1 MRDPDSPFLMIFCLT
16 FVGYKLQNITMKILM
31 DADCLIK
38 LTKAGLKEFICQHE
52 KITIPGIVRREVVD
66 AGRLKGHVDAD
77 LVDKNIRNGLIALAS
92 EAALNRGKGDQ
103 ALIATF
109 NQGRYAAV
117 ATDDAKLIRILRA
130 TGIPFVLPALLIYA
144 IYNKDLIDQETGLNW
159 LDRLSPF
166 ISEEEYSVTKLLL
179 EERS

>member
-1 MRDPDSPFLMIFCLT
+1 
-16 FVGYKLQNITMKILM
+16 MKILM

-52 KITIPGIVRREVVD
+52 KIAIPATVKREVVD
-66 AGRLKGHVDAD
+66 VGKSKGHTDAD
-77 LVDKNIRNGLIALAS
+77 LVDKNLRNGLIALAKES
-92 EAALNRGKGDQ
+92 ALNHVKGDQ
-103 ALIATF
+103 ALVATF
-109 NQGRYAAV
+109 NHERYVTV

-130 TGIPFVLPALLIYA
+130 AGIPFILPALIIYA
-144 IYNKDLIDQETGLNW
+144 IYRKGLIDQATSLNW

-166 ISEEEYSVTKLLL
+166 ISEDEYSMTKLLL